1 MESPVIRQEKKTA
14 SYLSL
19 MARYLK
25 QQRGRVGALGAL
37 ILTGIAMQL
46 AGPQIL
52 RFFIDSAISGKP
64 LGALT
69 AASAIY
75 IAIAIAGQLTG
86 ILTTYISER
95 VGWTATNALRGDL
108 LSHCLKLDLAF
119 HKEHLPG
126 EMIERIDGDTTALSN
141 LFTKFTVTV
150 LANLLLI
157 AGMIVLLLREDIR
170 VGAGMSLFA
179 LAALVILLRVQA
191 MAVPHWVKV
200 RKARAEFYGLIGE
213 QVASVDDIGANG
225 AVPYAMNRFHG
236 MLRNMLPMVIHANLM
251 SYMMWITTII
261 VFTSG
266 YALTCWISWHLWS
279 QGKITIGTAYLIY
292 TYTNLLNLPI
302 EQVRVQLEDLQKAS
316 ASIKRINGLLEVS
329 SVIRDGDGP
338 CLPDGALSL
347 EVRGLSFSYEAE
359 QHVLEEVSIRLEP
372 GRILGVLGRT
382 GGGKTTLSRLLNRF
396 YDPDA
401 GEIILGGQD
410 LRAIRISELRR
421 RLAYATQDVQL
432 LRASIRDN
440 LTFFDSSVPDGKL
453 HEALAEVGLSGWLA
467 ELPDGLDTVIGS
479 DGGGLSAGQGQL
491 LALAR
496 AFLRSP
502 GFVIL
507 DEASSRLDP
516 ITENIMEGAMDRLL
530 SGRTALI
537 IAHRLKT
544 LDRADDILILGHGK
558 VLEYGERTA
567 LAADPDSQ
575 YARLL
580 RGGMEEMLA

>member
-1 MESPVIRQEKKTA
+1 MSK
-14 SYLSL
+14 YLV
-19 MARYLK
+19 
-25 QQRGRVGALGAL
+25 QQRGRVVALGAL
-37 ILTGIAMQL
+37 ILAGIALQL

-52 RFFIDSAISGKP
+52 RFFIDSALSGKP
-64 LGALT
+64 LAALT
-69 AASAIY
+69 VASGVY
-75 IAIAIAGQLTG
+75 IAIALAGQLIG
-86 ILTTYISER
+86 VLTTFISEK

-108 LSHCLKLDLAF
+108 LSHCLKLDMAF

-141 LFTKFTVTV
+141 LFTKFIVTV

-157 AGMIVLLLREDIR
+157 AGMIVLLLSEDIR
-170 VGAGMSLFA
+170 IGAGMGLFA
-179 LAALVILLRVQA
+179 LAALVILLKVQA
-191 MAVPHWVKV
+191 RAVPHWVRV
-200 RKARAEFYGLIGE
+200 RKARAEFYGLLGE

-225 AVPYAMNRFHG
+225 AVPYAMNRFHT
-236 MLRNMLPMVIHANLM
+236 MLRNMLPMVVRANLM
-251 SYMMWITTII
+251 SYAMWITTII

-266 YALTCWISWHLWS
+266 YALTCGISWYLWS

-292 TYTNLLNLPI
+292 TYTNLLNMPI
-302 EQVRVQLEDLQKAS
+302 EQVRVQLEDLQKAG
-316 ASIKRINGLLEVS
+316 ASIKRINGLLELRS
-329 SVIRDGDGP
+329 GIKDGEATS
-338 CLPDGALSL
+338 LPAGALSL
-347 EVRGLSFSYEAE
+347 EIRGLSFSYEAE
-359 QHVLEEVSIRLEP
+359 QNVLDDVSIRIEP

-396 YDPDA
+396 YDPDT
-401 GEIILGGQD
+401 GEIILGGSD
-410 LRAIRISELRR
+410 LRAIRIEELRSR
-421 RLAYATQDVQL
+421 VAYVTQDVQL
-432 LRASIRDN
+432 LKASIRDN
-440 LTFFDSSVPDGKL
+440 LTFFDASIPDL
-453 HEALAEVGLSGWLA
+453 DVLEAIDDVGLSGWLA
-467 ELPDGLDTVIGS
+467 ELPDGLDTVLGS

-496 AFLRSP
+496 AFLRVP

-516 ITENIMEGAMDRLL
+516 ITEGIMEGAMDRLL

-558 VLEYGERTA
+558 VLEYGERAA

-575 YARLL
+575 YAKLL
-580 RGGMEEMLA
+580 KGGMEEMLA

>member
-1 MESPVIRQEKKTA
+1 VPRQGKKTA
-14 SYLSL
+14 SYLDL
-19 MARYLK
+19 MSKYLV
-25 QQRGRVGALGAL
+25 QQRGRVVALGAL
-37 ILTGIAMQL
+37 ILAGIALQL

-52 RFFIDSAISGKP
+52 RFFIDSALSGKP
-64 LGALT
+64 LAALT
-69 AASAIY
+69 VASGVY
-75 IAIAIAGQLTG
+75 IAIALAGQLIG
-86 ILTTYISER
+86 VLTTFISEK

-108 LSHCLKLDLAF
+108 LSHCLKLDMAF

-141 LFTKFTVTV
+141 LFTKFIVTV

-157 AGMIVLLLREDIR
+157 AGMIVLLLSEDTRI
-170 VGAGMSLFA
+170 GAGMGLFA
-179 LAALVILLRVQA
+179 LAALVILLKVQA
-191 MAVPHWVKV
+191 RAVPHWVRV
-200 RKARAEFYGLIGE
+200 RKARAEFYGLLGE

-225 AVPYAMNRFHG
+225 AVPYAMNRFHT
-236 MLRNMLPMVIHANLM
+236 MLRNMLPMVVRANLM
-251 SYMMWITTII
+251 SYAMWITTII

-266 YALTCWISWHLWS
+266 YALTCGISWYLWS

-292 TYTNLLNLPI
+292 TYTNLLNMPI
-302 EQVRVQLEDLQKAS
+302 EQVRVQLEDLQKAG
-316 ASIKRINGLLEVS
+316 ASIKRINGLLELRS
-329 SVIRDGDGP
+329 GIKDGEATS
-338 CLPDGALSL
+338 LPAGALSL
-347 EVRGLSFSYEAE
+347 EIRGLSFSYEAE
-359 QHVLEEVSIRLEP
+359 QHVLDDVSIRIEP

-401 GEIILGGQD
+401 GEITLGGSD
-410 LRAIRISELRR
+410 LRAIRIEELRSR
-421 RLAYATQDVQL
+421 VAYVTQDVQL
-432 LRASIRDN
+432 LKASIRDN
-440 LTFFDSSVPDGKL
+440 LTFFDASIPDL
-453 HEALAEVGLSGWLA
+453 DVLEAIDDVGLSGWLA
-467 ELPDGLDTVIGS
+467 ELPDGLDTVLGS

-496 AFLRSP
+496 AFLRAP

-516 ITENIMEGAMDRLL
+516 ITEGIMEGAMDRLL

-558 VLEYGERTA
+558 VLEYGERAA

-575 YARLL
+575 YAKLL
-580 RGGMEEMLA
+580 KGGMEEMLA

>member
-1 MESPVIRQEKKTA
+1 MSK
-14 SYLSL
+14 YLV
-19 MARYLK
+19 
-25 QQRGRVGALGAL
+25 QQRGRVVALGAL
-37 ILTGIAMQL
+37 ILAGIALQL

-52 RFFIDSAISGKP
+52 RFFIDSALSGKP
-64 LGALT
+64 LAALT
-69 AASAIY
+69 VASGVY
-75 IAIAIAGQLTG
+75 IAIALAGQLIG
-86 ILTTYISER
+86 VLTTFISEK

-108 LSHCLKLDLAF
+108 LSHCLKLDMAF

-141 LFTKFTVTV
+141 LFTKFIVTV

-157 AGMIVLLLREDIR
+157 AGMIVLLLSEDTRI
-170 VGAGMSLFA
+170 GAGMGLFA
-179 LAALVILLRVQA
+179 LAALVILLKVQA
-191 MAVPHWVKV
+191 RAVPHWVRV
-200 RKARAEFYGLIGE
+200 RKARAEFYGLLGE

-225 AVPYAMNRFHG
+225 AVPYAMNRFHT
-236 MLRNMLPMVIHANLM
+236 MLRNMLPMVVRANLM
-251 SYMMWITTII
+251 SYAMWITTII

-266 YALTCWISWHLWS
+266 YALTCGISWYLWS

-292 TYTNLLNLPI
+292 TYTNLLNMPI
-302 EQVRVQLEDLQKAS
+302 EQVRVQLEDLQKAG
-316 ASIKRINGLLEVS
+316 ASIKRINGLLELRS
-329 SVIRDGDGP
+329 GIKDGEATS
-338 CLPDGALSL
+338 LPAGALSL
-347 EVRGLSFSYEAE
+347 EIRGLSFSYEAE
-359 QHVLEEVSIRLEP
+359 QHVLDDVSIRIEP

-401 GEIILGGQD
+401 GEITLGGSD
-410 LRAIRISELRR
+410 LRAIRIEELRSR
-421 RLAYATQDVQL
+421 VAYVTQDVQL
-432 LRASIRDN
+432 LKASIRDN
-440 LTFFDSSVPDGKL
+440 LTFFDASIPDL
-453 HEALAEVGLSGWLA
+453 DVLEAIDDVGLSGWLA
-467 ELPDGLDTVIGS
+467 ELPDGLDTVLGS

-496 AFLRSP
+496 AFLRAP

-516 ITENIMEGAMDRLL
+516 ITEGIMEGAMDRLL

-558 VLEYGERTA
+558 VLEYGERAA

-575 YARLL
+575 YAKLL
-580 RGGMEEMLA
+580 KGGMEEMLA

>member
-1 MESPVIRQEKKTA
+1 MRIPLLGQERKKAT
-14 SYLSL
+14 YLSL
-19 MARYLK
+19 MSRYLA
-25 QQRGRVGALGAL
+25 QQRGRVGVLGAL
-37 ILTGIAMQL
+37 ILIGIALQL
-46 AGPQIL
+46 VGPQIL
-52 RFFIDSAISGKP
+52 RFFIDSALSGKP
-64 LGALT
+64 LRVLT
-69 AASAIY
+69 SASAIY
-75 IAIAIAGQLTG
+75 IAVALAGQLTG

-108 LSHCLKLDLAF
+108 LSHCLRLDMAF

-157 AGMIVLLLREDIR
+157 AGMVVVLLREDIR

-179 LAALVILLRVQA
+179 LMALIILLKVQA

-200 RKARAEFYGLIGE
+200 RKARAEFYGLLGE

-236 MLRNMLPMVIHANLM
+236 MLRNMLPMVVRANLM

-266 YALTCWISWHLWS
+266 YALTCGISWYLWS

-316 ASIKRINGLLEVS
+316 ASIKRINGLLELRS
-329 SVIRDGDGP
+329 GIRDGIGP
-338 CLPDGALSL
+338 SLPDGALSL
-347 EVRGLSFSYEAE
+347 EVRGLSFAYEAE
-359 QHVLEEVSIRLEP
+359 QHVLDDVSIRLEP
-372 GRILGVLGRT
+372 GRVLGVLGRT

-396 YDPDA
+396 YDPEA
-401 GEIILGGQD
+401 GEIILGGSD
-410 LRAIRISELRR
+410 LRDIRIEELRR
-421 RLAYATQDVQL
+421 RVAYVTQDVQL
-432 LRASIRDN
+432 LKASIRDN
-440 LTFFDSSVPDGKL
+440 LTFFDGSVTDRRL
-453 HEALAEVGLSGWLA
+453 YEALQDVGLSGWLA
-467 ELPDGLDTVIGS
+467 ELPDGLDTVLGS
-479 DGGGLSAGQGQL
+479 DGGGLSAGQAQL

-516 ITENIMEGAMDRLL
+516 ITEGIMEGAMDRLL

-544 LDRADDILILGHGK
+544 LDRADDILILGHGR
-558 VLEYGERTA
+558 VLEYGERAA
-567 LAADPDSQ
+567 LAADPNSQ
-575 YARLL
+575 YAKLL
-580 RGGMEEMLA
+580 KGGMEEMLV